1 MFDIGWSELL
11 VIGALALIV
20 VGPKDLPVM
29 LRTLGRYVAKARGM
43 ARDFQ
48 RTMEDAA
55 READL
60 HELRD
65 VQRSM
70 SDFNRKIGGDAPKR
84 YAESLMKDPKSKK
97 KPPADDAA
105 KAPEPGSHDAA
116 DDVENAAW
124 EAEQAAKRKA
134 EVEAARL
141 AEIERGAAELE
152 AEDDAPGKAR
162 PKDDASKT
170 GT

>member
-20 VGPKDLPVM
+20 VGPKDLPMM
-29 LRTLGRYVAKARGM
+29 LRTLGQYVGKARGM

-70 SDFNRKIGGDAPKR
+70 TDFSRKIGGDAPKR
-84 YAESLMKDPKSKK
+84 YAESLMKDGKAKGDG
-97 KPPADDAA
+97 KPAAA
-105 KAPEPGSHDAA
+105 KPAPGSHDAA
-116 DDVENAAW
+116 DEIENAAH
-124 EAEQAAKRKA
+124 EAERAAARKA

-152 AEDDAPGKAR
+152 SGAAAPEPPRRPDGSPKA
-162 PKDDASKT
+162 

>member
-29 LRTLGRYVAKARGM
+29 LRTLGRYVGKARGM

-55 READL
+55 READVK
-60 HELRD
+60 ELRD

-70 SDFNRKIGGDAPKR
+70 TDFSRRIGGDAPKR
-84 YAESLMKDPKSKK
+84 YAESLMKDPKAKK
-97 KPPADDAA
+97 KPEAEGA
-105 KAPEPGSHDAA
+105 KSPEPGSLDAA
-116 DDVENAAW
+116 DEVENAAH

-152 AEDDAPGKAR
+152 RDGEAPPEPPRRGDAAP
-162 PKDDASKT
+162 KT
-170 GT
+170 GA